1 MAGSD
6 HELLSRIRKGD
17 RGALGELLQAHQT
30 RLYNVCLRMLCHRDD
45 AAEVAQDAMLKIV
58 QNIDRFRGD
67 AQVTTWMTRIAMNQS
82 ISHLRRR
89 KLRRT
94 VSLDGHTPRA
104 GSDPQDQASALRQQL
119 ADSREPSPA
128 SRVERNEQLGQL
140 QMALGQLDDD
150 FRAVLV
156 LRDIEQMDYQQ
167 MAEVL
172 DVPVGTIKSRLF
184 RARLALR
191 QQLVQME
198 ADTSPS
204 TRREVTDA

>member
-45 AAEVAQDAMLKIV
+45 AAEVVQDAMLKIV

-82 ISHLRRR
+82 ISRLRRR
-89 KLRRT
+89 KLRKT
-94 VSLDGHTPRA
+94 VSLDANSTQSANQHH
-104 GSDPQDQASALRQQL
+104 DQASALRQQL
-119 ADSREPSPA
+119 ADSREPSPT
-128 SRVERNEQLGQL
+128 SRVEQNEQLGQL
-140 QMALGQLDDD
+140 QVALGRLDDD

-167 MAEVL
+167 MADVL

-191 QQLVQME
+191 QQLTQME
-198 ADTSPS
+198 ADSS
-204 TRREVTDA
+204 HHTRREVTDA